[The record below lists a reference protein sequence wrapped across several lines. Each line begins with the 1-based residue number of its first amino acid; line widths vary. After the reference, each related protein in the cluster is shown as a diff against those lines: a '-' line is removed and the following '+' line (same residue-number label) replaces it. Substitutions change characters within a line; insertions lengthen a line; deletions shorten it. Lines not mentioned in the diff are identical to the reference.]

1 MLALWLA
8 AAWAQ
13 LELALCLRH
22 PPSRCMTSR
31 QLPPASGAAAHQHD
45 VARALL
51 TAVEGPNGAGWGRT
65 GHTPSIKP
73 RRRLGR
79 CTRAACLPASVRVW
93 AQLSPHHAPLC
104 VVGLLAPL
112 SRPGC
117 RHHGRPG
124 AVCQRAAGPWW
135 PGEQLPA
142 ADAAQHR
149 RVVDPPELSVAFR
162 TQPARCKPSGCLPQR
177 MPPPARTAFGGAPA
191 TGLTRWFWNG
201 KTSGRCAASK
211 TARPTR

>member
-1 MLALWLA
+1 
-8 AAWAQ
+8 
-13 LELALCLRH
+13 
-22 PPSRCMTSR
+22 MTSR

-45 VARALL
+45 VALALL

-79 CTRAACLPASVRVW
+79 CTRAACI
-93 AQLSPHHAPLC
+93 PHPSEFGRSFRLTMRHC
-104 VVGLLAPL
+104 VVGLLAQL
-112 SRPGC
+112 SRQWC

-124 AVCQRAAGPWW
+124 AVCQRAAGPRW

-162 TQPARCKPSGCLPQR
+162 TQPARCKPSGCLPQP

>member
-104 VVGLLAPL
+104 CWAAGSAQPPVVPT
-112 SRPGC
+112 P
-117 RHHGRPG
+117 
-124 AVCQRAAGPWW
+124 RAARRCVSTCCRPRW

-162 TQPARCKPSGCLPQR
+162 TQPARCKPSGCLPQP
-177 MPPPARTAFGGAPA
+177 MPPPARMAFGGAPA
-191 TGLTRWFWNG
+191 TGLTPWFWNG

>member
-1 MLALWLA
+1 MFATLAITLHDLTA
-8 AAWAQ
+8 AAASI
-13 LELALCLRH
+13 R
-22 PPSRCMTSR
+22 RCSTS
-31 QLPPASGAAAHQHD
+31 
-45 VARALL
+45 AR
-51 TAVEGPNGAGWGRT
+51 
-65 GHTPSIKP
+65 
-73 RRRLGR
+73 R
-79 CTRAACLPASVRVW
+79 CACLAHRSGGTQRGRMGQDGSHSQHQAAPTIGTLHPRCLHSASVRVW
-93 AQLSPHHAPLC
+93 TQLSPHHAPLS

-117 RHHGRPG
+117 RHRGRPG
-124 AVCQRAAGPWW
+124 AVCQRAAGPRWL
-135 PGEQLPA
+135 GEQLPA

-149 RVVDPPELSVAFR
+149 RVGDPPELSVAFR